1 VEVAHVNITKKI
13 FVLIMLVAISVP
25 AMPLA
30 ADTPEE
36 GAAAPRGEFKQ
47 TVASEVE
54 LKGTGNVFS
63 DSTFNFSIPANATI
77 LSASVDMEGKPVV
90 GPLQSGNYDFADTNN
105 NQAFTGTY
113 TSTTPGNKN
122 PSSFAGGTMTSY
134 EYSAIYAIDGS
145 VASTWGYGYNGEYA
159 FHHFKFKTPFD
170 MIENVTATYAG
181 YGGYTYYGGTCSVYV
196 YIWNNQSASWESV
209 GTCSGTTPVTI
220 SKKFTGAGYIDQYKS
235 VHILAIGQQVG
246 GMYGDY
252 NNINS
257 DCCKIS
263 ADGRVLTYPKNPA
276 MDVGANGRIE
286 WSLTEEKFNYM
297 VSIGDVTLMNE
308 IQTLVRSATTQNV
321 SIKVKISS
329 SSPGKV
335 RITNFTVA
343 FNAAPWCLGVPD
355 TFSLN
360 EDSIANKLI
369 DLNQYFTDDRDQNK
383 LMFEILYQED
393 AKKVTCSLDI
403 DGHSLNFKTA
413 TNNWW
418 GVEKFQMRA
427 TDSDGL
433 TRDSNV
439 FRVTVNSVND
449 NPVIASIPKQ
459 IAVQGTAW
467 SMQVKIRDV
476 DMELDT
482 DEAVTYS
489 DNSTLFD
496 IDPTTGRCGFTPKQE
511 QVGTYLIMI
520 TAVDAYQGSDTENF
534 TLEVQDAEDMPV
546 LEVVPDQTATEN
558 QAFIYQCVA
567 TDPDVPYGDVLTFTD
582 NSPLFVI
589 GPSNGEISFTPVQ
602 KDIGSHKV
610 TVTVTDARGGVAS
623 HEFTLNVLNSMG
635 TMNKPPTIDAIPNQ
649 TAYEDVLF
657 EYTVKAADPDIDT
670 GDALSFIDNCA
681 VFDINTN
688 TGKISFKP
696 TAKDAGTLTIK
707 VTVKD
712 REGLTAETTFV
723 LTVIKA
729 NHAPNITS
737 VNPKAGTKYDPN
749 KAITL
754 STSASDPDGDKL
766 NYTWKDGEN
775 VLGNGPTLTVS
786 FPDPGT
792 YVITLVVTDGKI
804 QVVNETT
811 IEINDPAVKPKPNN
825 GTTPGFEGLFLVAAL
840 GLVTLLVGL
849 NRKR

>member
-1 VEVAHVNITKKI
+1 MMKRI
-13 FVLIMLVAISVP
+13 FVLIVLVSIAVP
-25 AMPLA
+25 AVPMA

-47 TVASEVE
+47 TVPSEVE
-54 LKGTGNVFS
+54 LKGTGNVYS

-77 LSASVDMEGKPVV
+77 LSASVDLEGKPVV
-90 GPLQSGNYDFADTNN
+90 GPLQSSNYDFSDTTN
-105 NQAFTGTY
+105 NQAYTGTY
-113 TSTTPGNKN
+113 TSTNPAGKN
-122 PSSFAGGTMTSY
+122 PASFAGGTMTSY

-145 VASTWGYGYNGEYA
+145 VASTWGYGGSGEFA
-159 FHHFKFKTPFD
+159 FHHFKFKTPYD
-170 MIENVTATYAG
+170 MIENVTVTYAG
-181 YGGYTYYGGTCSVYV
+181 YGGYYYYGGTCQVFVYV
-196 YIWNNQSASWESV
+196 WNNSTAIWESV
-209 GTCSGTTPVTI
+209 GTCTGTSSQTV

-235 VHILAIGQQVG
+235 VHVLAIGSQTG
-246 GMYGDY
+246 ASYNY

-257 DCCKIS
+257 DCCKMS

-286 WSLTEEKFNYM
+286 WSLAEEKFTYLVN
-297 VSIGDVTLMNE
+297 VGDVTLMNE
-308 IQTLVRSATTQNV
+308 IQTLVRSSATQNV
-321 SIKVKISS
+321 SIKVKLSS
-329 SSPGKV
+329 ASPSKM
-335 RITNFTVA
+335 RITNFTVQY
-343 FNAAPWCLGVPD
+343 NAAPWCLGIPE

-369 DLNQYFTDDRDQNK
+369 DLNQFFTDDRDQNK
-383 LMFEILYQED
+383 LMFEILFQED
-393 AKKVTCSLDI
+393 AKKVTCTLDI

-418 GVEKFQMRA
+418 GVMKFQIRA

-433 TRDSNV
+433 TRDSSV

-449 NPVIASIPKQ
+449 NPVITGLPKQ

-467 SMQVKIRDV
+467 SMQVRIRDV

-482 DEAVTYS
+482 EEAVTYT

-496 IDPTTGRCGFTPKQE
+496 IDPATGRCGFTPKQE
-511 QVGTYLIMI
+511 QVGTYLIRI
-520 TAVDAYQGSDTENF
+520 TAMDKYEGMDTENF
-534 TLEVQDAEDMPV
+534 TLEVQDAEDPPI

-558 QAFIYQCVA
+558 QPFTYQCVA

-582 NSPLFVI
+582 SSPLFVI
-589 GPSNGEISFTPVQ
+589 GASMGEISFTPIQ
-602 KDIGSHKV
+602 KDIGTHKV

-623 HEFTLNVLNSMG
+623 REFTLNVLNAMG
-635 TMNKPPTIDAIPNQ
+635 TMNKPPTIETIQNQ

-657 EYTVKAADPDIDT
+657 EYTVKANDPDIDT
-670 GDALSFIDNCA
+670 GDALMFIDNCA
-681 VFDINTN
+681 AFDINTN

-696 TAKDAGTLTIK
+696 TAKDAGPITVKI
-707 VTVKD
+707 TVKD
-712 REGLTAETTFV
+712 REGLTAETNFV

-737 VNPKAGTKYDPN
+737 ISPKAGAKYDPN
-749 KAITL
+749 KAIAL
-754 STSASDPDGDKL
+754 STSASDSDGDKL
-766 NYTWKDGEN
+766 NYTWRDGET

-804 QVVNETT
+804 QVVNETS
-811 IEINDPAVKPKPNN
+811 IEITDPVAKKKPGD

-840 GLVTLLVGL
+840 GLVALLAGL